1 LFINAKQEEPEMA
14 QSKINSARKRKIKTL
29 LSMMNKQNVR
39 FIPIAPP
46 LVEMMDLVTTDE
58 ELDYLLKMGTGL
70 YNYSQA
76 ATGSDMPEEQ
86 FQSFFDTMKRKG
98 FIHVEYDNREKE
110 EYRLNAIAVG
120 WYEGMMH
127 YIVGKPH
134 EKEFSEKWDEFFKFF
149 QKFNFFP
156 LRNVQN
162 IVLRHMLKPSQDT
175 ALMNPEI
182 KSENKRKT
190 IPISTKITHDSKV
203 YPSFLV
209 DDLVEEY
216 GNKNSIYVFPCVC
229 RHGKSL
235 IDSGCSF
242 DMPKE
247 SCMAFGNLARAWE
260 SWGYGRR
267 VSNREAIEILSEV
280 RDRGAVHSVIHEK
293 EDDNLPVAAICN
305 CCWDCCGIL
314 KPYNMGAVPLMYN
327 ASYSA
332 RIKDD
337 ADCRSCGN
345 CETFCPTTAMKLID
359 KKVSLDKD
367 KCIGCGQCAYQC
379 PQNNIEM
386 YPNQRVVYLPILK
399 KSEVRVNA

>member
-1 LFINAKQEEPEMA
+1 MA
-14 QSKINSARKRKIKTL
+14 QIKITSAKKRKIKTL

-39 FIPIAPP
+39 LIPIAPP
-46 LVEMMDLVTTDE
+46 LVEMMNLAINDD
-58 ELDYLLKMGTGL
+58 ELDYLLQMGTGL
-70 YNYSQA
+70 YNYEQA
-76 ATGSDMPEEQ
+76 VKTSNMPEEK
-86 FQSFFDTMKRKG
+86 FQIFFDTIKRKG
-98 FIHVEYDNREKE
+98 LIHVEYYASENE

-127 YIVGKPH
+127 YIVGKPN
-134 EKEFSEKWDEFFKFF
+134 EKEFSEKWEEFFKFF
-149 QKFNFFP
+149 YKFNFFP

-162 IVLRHMLKPSQDT
+162 IVLRHILKPSQDT

-182 KSENKRKT
+182 KSKNKKKT
-190 IPISTKITHDSKV
+190 IPINTKINHDSKV

-216 GNKNSIYVFPCVC
+216 GKKNSIYVFPCVC
-229 RHGKSL
+229 RHGNSL
-235 IDSGCSF
+235 INSGCNF

-247 SCMAFGNLARAWE
+247 SCMAFGNLAKAWE

-267 VSNREAIEILSEV
+267 ISKVEAIEILEEV
-280 RDRGAVHSVIHEK
+280 RDKGAVHSVIHEK

-305 CCWDCCGIL
+305 CCWDCCSIL
-314 KPYNMGAVPLMYN
+314 KPYNMGAVALMYN

-337 ADCRSCGN
+337 ADCKSCDN
-345 CETFCPTTAMKLID
+345 CEKFCPTTAMKLID

-379 PQNNIEM
+379 RQNNIEM
-386 YPNQRVVYLPILK
+386 YPNERVVYLPILK
-399 KSEVRVNA
+399 KSEARITA